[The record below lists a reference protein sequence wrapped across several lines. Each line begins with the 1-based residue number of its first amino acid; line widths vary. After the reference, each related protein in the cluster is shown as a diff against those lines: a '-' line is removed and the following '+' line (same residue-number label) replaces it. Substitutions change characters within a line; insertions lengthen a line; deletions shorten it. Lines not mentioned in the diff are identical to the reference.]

1 MAYDTM
7 LYRST
12 ITYGGTVNL
21 NQIVGPSTI
30 RTGYGN
36 PKLVSVQAF
45 VHSTNAAD
53 TPKIQV
59 EYKNNNWVRSN
70 KLWAGLFGDVAA
82 HARNT
87 FNYVYGHGYKL
98 ATNSTFIV
106 TAKSLDASAYSGT
119 VTVDVL
125 ITVDYDAVK
134 SINPDNY
141 EGCPVC
147 FTCTQSSGVSG
158 SAGAQVLLGSY
169 DPLDP
174 TVTYCI
180 NEISSSNVQGMMYV
194 IIGGLQPQQGL
205 VRVIPCPPVGAKIV
219 PTVLGS
225 VAFTKQ
231 SFDIHV
237 LSDIAISSQI
247 IPIELELLAST
258 NSM

>member
-7 LYRST
+7 LYRGT
-12 ITYGGTVNL
+12 ITAGGTVIL

-36 PKLVSVQAF
+36 AKLVSVQAF
-45 VHSTNAAD
+45 AHSTNAAD
-53 TPKIQV
+53 TPKVQI

-70 KLWAGLFGDVAA
+70 KLWAGLFGDATA

-87 FNYVYGHGYKL
+87 YNYVYGHGYKL
-98 ATNSTFIV
+98 PSNSTFIV
-106 TAKSLDASAYSGT
+106 SAKSIDTSAYSGT

-141 EGCPVC
+141 EGCPIT
-147 FTCTQSSGVSG
+147 FSCTQSAGVTG
-158 SAGAQVLLGSY
+158 NAGDQIRLGSY

-174 TVTYCI
+174 TVTYCL

-205 VRVIPCPPVGAKIV
+205 VRVLPVPPVGAKIV
-219 PTVLGS
+219 PTILGS

-231 SFDIHV
+231 SFDIYV

-247 IPIELELLAST
+247 IPIDMELLAST